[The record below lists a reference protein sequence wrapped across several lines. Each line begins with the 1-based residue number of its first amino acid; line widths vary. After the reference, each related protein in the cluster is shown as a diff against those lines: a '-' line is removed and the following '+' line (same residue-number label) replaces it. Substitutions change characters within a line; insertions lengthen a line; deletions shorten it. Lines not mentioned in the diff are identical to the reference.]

1 MTSALSIDDNVIAV
15 KTTDAARMI
24 GVSPGTMRNW
34 RSTGTGPAYIPLS
47 ANTVVYKVSDL
58 EAWLDNLPK
67 VGA

>member
-24 GVSPGTMRNW
+24 GVSPGTLRNW
-34 RSTGTGPAYIPLS
+34 RSAGTGPAYIPLS

-58 EAWLDNLPK
+58 EAWIDALPK